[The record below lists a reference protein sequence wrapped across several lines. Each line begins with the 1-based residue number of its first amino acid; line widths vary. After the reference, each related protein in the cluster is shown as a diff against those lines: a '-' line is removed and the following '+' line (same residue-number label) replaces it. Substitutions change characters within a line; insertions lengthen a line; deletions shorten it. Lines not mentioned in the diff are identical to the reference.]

1 MIRLLAL
8 AALLFA
14 QAQAARA
21 QDIEELQRMIRERD
35 ARIEELNRRLQAL
48 ETDRPAPSEEDEE
61 TNRAL
66 ERTLVQQGGMLL
78 GAGTGELEPQ
88 LSYAHWDKSRSA
100 LRHVGEAALV
110 FRAGLGWESQFQAR
124 VPYLHV
130 STASASTT
138 DVGDIDL
145 SLSRQFVQ
153 EAGPV
158 PSLVASIGWLSR
170 TGNDGFGGEV
180 PTGGGFNVLQAG
192 ATALKRQDPLV
203 YYAGLSYAWPRA
215 RQIGGTEI
223 EPGDTLGV
231 RLGSILAASPQASVN
246 VGLNLGFVR
255 ATRLD
260 GERVPDSDTVVGT
273 LQIGFGTIFTRSVL
287 LNLSGDFRVT
297 GNVPNFRLNA
307 SLPIRF

>member
-1 MIRLLAL
+1 VIRILAL
-8 AALLFA
+8 AALFFA
-14 QAQAARA
+14 QAQAVRA
-21 QDIEELQRMIRERD
+21 QSAEELQRMLKERD
-35 ARIEELNRRLQAL
+35 ARIQELIRRIQAL
-48 ETDRPAPSEEDEE
+48 EKDRPAASEEDEE
-61 TNRAL
+61 LNRAL

-78 GAGTGELEPQ
+78 RAGAGELEPQ

-130 STASASTT
+130 STASASAT
-138 DVGDIDL
+138 DFGDIEL
-145 SLSRQFVQ
+145 SLSRQLVR
-153 EAGPV
+153 ESGPV
-158 PSLVASIGWLSR
+158 PSLVASLGWLIR
-170 TGNDGFGGEV
+170 TGNDAFAAEV

-192 ATALKRQDPLV
+192 ATALKRHDPLV

-215 RQIGGTEI
+215 RHIGGTEI

-231 RLGSILAASPQASVN
+231 RLGSILAASPEASVN
-246 VGLNLGFVR
+246 VGLNLSFVR

-260 GERVPDSDTVVGT
+260 GKRVADSDTVLGT
-273 LQIGFGTIFTRSVL
+273 LQIGFGTILSRSVM
-287 LNLSGDFRVT
+287 LNVSGDFRVT